1 MSAAV
6 SFTLRMT
13 PDLKDALEAQA
24 QREKRSTSAVLQRA
38 AEDYLRRQ
46 QAFDAMLDRLEA
58 EADQGVFISDEA
70 MTAWFDS
77 LDDNPDAPPPQP
89 DIVMTRR

>member
-1 MSAAV
+1 MAAAV

-13 PDLKDALEAQA
+13 PDLKDALDAQA
-24 QREKRSTSAVLQRA
+24 LREKRSTSAVLQRA

-46 QAFDAMLDRLEA
+46 QSFDAMLDRLEA

-70 MTAWFDS
+70 MATWFDS

-89 DIVMTRR
+89 DVFITRR